1 MSLVLFFISSI
12 IGLVCVEYCIHPAPR
27 RLIIIILWR
36 IKMTASQIIALAIF
50 VAVIAVIVSE
60 KLHRAACALIGAMLL
75 VLIGILEPAEAL
87 GFIDF
92 NTIGVLIGMMMFVAV
107 VKNSGI
113 FEYLAVKAARI
124 AKGNPWRIMVYFMI
138 ITAVLSAFLDNVTT
152 VLLIGPMT
160 FSICKTLE
168 LNPIP
173 FLMTQIISSNVG
185 GTATL
190 IGDPPNIMLGSA
202 ADITFLQFI
211 LYDGPIVA
219 IVMIAT
225 ILGFRLLYH
234 KGLTVTPEKM
244 ELIMKMDEKEEI
256 RDQILFYKSII
267 MICLVALAF
276 ILHDTLGLKTSIIAL
291 SCAALMILIGKQ
303 DVEETVHDVE
313 WPTIVFFAFL
323 FIVVGGLEKVG
334 LIHMMA
340 EGMINATG
348 SHYVILMIVIL
359 WVSAICSAVL
369 DNIPFVAT
377 LIPLIQTMASE
388 GIDVWPLWW
397 AVSIGACFGGNG
409 TIIGASANV
418 VLTGISNRRGY
429 PITFM
434 DFLKIGLP
442 MMLLSIVLA
451 TIYLLIRFGGYWN

>member
-1 MSLVLFFISSI
+1 MRYCCKSAVLHNLQQYNHFLEENI
-12 IGLVCVEYCIHPAPR
+12 
-27 RLIIIILWR
+27 
-36 IKMTASQIIALAIF
+36 MTATQIIALAIF
-50 VAVIAVIVSE
+50 VAVIGVIVSE

-75 VLIGILEPAEAL
+75 VLIGILEPVEAL

-113 FEYLAVKAARI
+113 FEFLAVKAAKV
-124 AKGNPWRIMVYFMI
+124 AKGNPWKIMVYFMI

-173 FLMTQIISSNVG
+173 FLMTQIVSSNVG

-211 LYDGPIVA
+211 IYDGPIVVV
-219 IVMIAT
+219 VMVAT
-225 ILGFRLLYH
+225 IIGFRFIYN
-234 KGLTVTPEKM
+234 KGLSVAPEKM
-244 ELIMKMDEKEEI
+244 ELIMKMDENAEI
-256 RDQILFYKSII
+256 RDKVLFYKSII

-276 ILHDTLGLKTSIIAL
+276 ILHDALGLKTSIIAL

-334 LIHMMA
+334 LIKMLA
-340 EGMINATG
+340 DTMIEATG
-348 SHYVILMIVIL
+348 THYVILMIVIL

-377 LIPLIQTMASE
+377 LIPLIQTMAAE

-429 PITFM
+429 PITFI
-434 DFLKIGLP
+434 DFLKIGGP
-442 MMLLSIVLA
+442 MMIMSIILA
-451 TIYLLIRFGGYWN
+451 TFYLLILFGGYWD

>member
-1 MSLVLFFISSI
+1 
-12 IGLVCVEYCIHPAPR
+12 
-27 RLIIIILWR
+27 
-36 IKMTASQIIALAIF
+36 MTAPQIIALAIF
-50 VAVIAVIVSE
+50 VAVIGVIVSE

-75 VLIGILEPAEAL
+75 VLIGILEPKEAL

-211 LYDGPIVA
+211 LYDGPIVV
-219 IVMIAT
+219 IVMVAT

-244 ELIMKMDEKEEI
+244 ELIMQMDEKEEI
-256 RDQILFYKSII
+256 RDQVLFYKSII

-291 SCAALMILIGKQ
+291 SCAALMILIGRQ

-340 EGMINATG
+340 EAMISATG
-348 SHYVILMIVIL
+348 THYVILMIVIL
-359 WVSAICSAVL
+359 WVSALCSAVL

-377 LIPLIQTMASE
+377 LIPLIQTMSSE

-418 VLTGISNRRGY
+418 VLTGIANRKGY
-429 PITFM
+429 PITFI
-434 DFLKIGLP
+434 DFLKIGGP
-442 MMLLSIVLA
+442 MMIMSIILA
-451 TIYLLIRFGGYWN
+451 TIYLLVRFGGYWS

>member
-1 MSLVLFFISSI
+1 MKSQ
-12 IGLVCVEYCIHPAPR
+12 
-27 RLIIIILWR
+27 WR
-36 IKMTASQIIALAIF
+36 HKKMTASQIIALAIF
-50 VAVIAVIVSE
+50 VAVIGVIVSE

-75 VLIGILEPAEAL
+75 VLIGILEPKEAL

-124 AKGNPWRIMVYFMI
+124 AKGDPWRIMVYFMI

-202 ADITFLQFI
+202 ADITFVQFI

-225 ILGFRLLYH
+225 IIGFRFLYH

-256 RDQILFYKSII
+256 RDQVLFYKSII

-276 ILHDTLGLKTSIIAL
+276 ILHDNLGLKTSIIAL

-334 LIHMMA
+334 IIHMMA
-340 EGMINATG
+340 EAMINATG

-359 WVSAICSAVL
+359 WVSALCSAVL

-377 LIPLIQTMASE
+377 LIPLIQTMATE

-418 VLTGISNRRGY
+418 VLTGIANRKGY
-429 PITFM
+429 PITFI
-434 DFLKIGLP
+434 DFLKVGGP

-451 TIYLLIRFGGYWN
+451 TIYLLVRFGGYWS

>member
-1 MSLVLFFISSI
+1 
-12 IGLVCVEYCIHPAPR
+12 
-27 RLIIIILWR
+27 
-36 IKMTASQIIALAIF
+36 MTVTQIIAMAIF

-60 KLHRAACALIGAMLL
+60 KLHRAACALIGAVLL
-75 VLIGILEPAEAL
+75 ILIGILNPAEAL
-87 GFIDF
+87 GYIDF

-113 FEYLAVKAARI
+113 FEYLAVKAARL
-124 AKGNPWRIMVYFMI
+124 AKGDPWKIMVDFMI

-168 LNPIP
+168 LNPVP
-173 FLMTQIISSNVG
+173 YLLTQIISSNLG
-185 GTATL
+185 GTSTL
-190 IGDPPNIMLGSA
+190 IGDPPNIMIGSA
-202 ADITFLQFI
+202 ADITFLQFCI
-211 LYDGPIVA
+211 YDGPIVV
-219 IVMIAT
+219 IVMIAS
-225 ILGFRLLYH
+225 IIGFRFIYR
-234 KGLTVTPEKM
+234 KGLSVTPEKM
-244 ELIMKMDEKEEI
+244 ELIMQMDEKSEI
-256 RDQILFYKSII
+256 RDHALFIKSIV
-267 MICLVALAF
+267 MICLVAIAF

-313 WPTIVFFAFL
+313 WPTIVFFTFL

-334 LIHMMA
+334 LIHMLAVTM
-340 EGMINATG
+340 MNATG
-348 SHYVILMIVIL
+348 THYVILMLVLL
-359 WVSAICSAVL
+359 WVSALCSAVL

-377 LIPLIQTMASE
+377 LIPLIQQMQDA
-388 GIDVWPLWW
+388 GLDVWPLWW

-418 VLTGISNRRGY
+418 VLTGIANRKGY

-434 DFLKIGLP
+434 DYLKIGLP

-451 TIYLLIRFGGYWN
+451 TIYLLVIFGGYWS

>member
-1 MSLVLFFISSI
+1 MLPQV
-12 IGLVCVEYCIHPAPR
+12 
-27 RLIIIILWR
+27 
-36 IKMTASQIIALAIF
+36 IAVAIF
-50 VAVIAVIVSE
+50 VLVIGVIVSE

-75 VLIGILEPAEAL
+75 ILLGILEPKEAL
-87 GFIDF
+87 DFIDF

-113 FEYLAVKAARI
+113 FEYLAIKSAKI
-124 AKGNPWRIMVYFMI
+124 AKGNPWRIMIAFMI

-160 FSICKTLE
+160 FSICQKLE
-168 LNPIP
+168 LNPVP
-173 FLMTQIISSNVG
+173 YLMTQIMSSNLG

-190 IGDPPNIMLGSA
+190 IGDPPNIMIGSA
-202 ADITFLQFI
+202 ADISFAQFVM
-211 LYDGPIVA
+211 YDGPIVVISMAAA
-219 IVMIAT
+219 ILM
-225 ILGFRLLYH
+225 FRFIYG
-234 KGLTVTPEKM
+234 KGLSVAPEKM
-244 ELIMKMDEKEEI
+244 ELIMQMDEKEQI
-256 RDQILFYKSII
+256 RDQALFVKSVI
-267 MICLVALAF
+267 MIFLVALAF
-276 ILHDTLGLKTSIIAL
+276 ILHDALELKTSIIAL

-334 LIHMMA
+334 IIQNIADLMVST
-340 EGMINATG
+340 TG
-348 SHYVILMIVIL
+348 THYVILMLVIL
-359 WVSAICSAVL
+359 WVSALCSAVL

-377 LIPLIQTMASE
+377 LIPLIMTMEAD

-418 VLTGISNRRGY
+418 VLTGIAGRRGY
-429 PITFM
+429 PITFI
-434 DFLKIGLP
+434 DFLKIGAP
-442 MMLLSIVLA
+442 VMLMSVVLA
-451 TIYLLIRFGGYWN
+451 TGYLLVLFGGYWK

>member
-1 MSLVLFFISSI
+1 
-12 IGLVCVEYCIHPAPR
+12 
-27 RLIIIILWR
+27 
-36 IKMTASQIIALAIF
+36 MTASQIVALAIF

-75 VLIGILEPAEAL
+75 VLIGILKPAEAL

-113 FEYLAVKAARI
+113 FEFLAVKAAKI
-124 AKGNPWRIMVYFMI
+124 AKGNPWKIMVYFMI
-138 ITAVLSAFLDNVTT
+138 ITALLSAFLDNVTT

-168 LNPIP
+168 LNPVP
-173 FLMTQIISSNVG
+173 YLLTQIISSNVG

-202 ADITFLQFI
+202 ADISFLQFCI
-211 LYDGPIVA
+211 YDGPIVV
-219 IVMIAT
+219 IVLAAS
-225 ILGFRLLYH
+225 ILTFRFIYK
-234 KGLTVTPEKM
+234 KGLSVSPEKM
-244 ELIMKMDEKEEI
+244 ELIMKMDEKAEI
-256 RDQILFYKSII
+256 RDQVLFIKSIV

-276 ILHDTLGLKTSIIAL
+276 IMHDTLGLKTSIIAL

-334 LIHMMA
+334 IIHMMA
-340 EGMINATG
+340 EAMINATG
-348 SHYVILMIVIL
+348 THYVVLMIVIL

-377 LIPLIQTMASE
+377 LIPLIQTMSAE

-434 DFLKIGLP
+434 DYLKVGLP
-442 MMLLSIVLA
+442 LMLLSIVLA
-451 TIYLLIRFGGYWN
+451 TIYLLVLFGGYWS

>member
-1 MSLVLFFISSI
+1 
-12 IGLVCVEYCIHPAPR
+12 
-27 RLIIIILWR
+27 
-36 IKMTASQIIALAIF
+36 MTASQIIALAIF
-50 VAVIAVIVSE
+50 VAVIGVIVSE

-75 VLIGILEPAEAL
+75 ILIGILEPKEAL

-113 FEYLAVKAARI
+113 FEYLAVKAARV

-244 ELIMKMDEKEEI
+244 ELIMQMDEKKEI
-256 RDQILFYKSII
+256 RDQVLFYKSIV

-276 ILHDTLGLKTSIIAL
+276 ILHDNLGLKTSVIAL
-291 SCAALMILIGKQ
+291 SCAALMIMIGGQ

-334 LIHMMA
+334 IIHMMA

-359 WVSAICSAVL
+359 WVSAICSAIL

-418 VLTGISNRRGY
+418 VLTGIAGRRGY
-429 PITFM
+429 PITFI
-434 DFLKIGLP
+434 DFLKIGGP
-442 MMLLSIVLA
+442 MMIMSIVLA
-451 TIYLLIRFGGYWN
+451 TIYLLIRFGGYWG

>member
-1 MSLVLFFISSI
+1 MLYANCPVIMTLF
-12 IGLVCVEYCIHPAPR
+12 R
-27 RLIIIILWR
+27 RHK
-36 IKMTASQIIALAIF
+36 KMDPQQIIALAIF
-50 VAVIAVIVSE
+50 VAVIGVIVSE

-75 VLIGILEPAEAL
+75 ILIGILEPKEAL

-124 AKGNPWRIMVYFMI
+124 AKGDPWKIMVYFMI

-168 LNPIP
+168 LNPVP

-202 ADITFLQFI
+202 ADITFVQFI

-219 IVMIAT
+219 IVMVAT
-225 ILGFRLLYH
+225 ILAFRFLYH

-244 ELIMKMDEKEEI
+244 ALIMKMDEKEEI
-256 RDQILFYKSII
+256 RDQVLFYKSIV
-267 MICLVALAF
+267 MIFLVALAF
-276 ILHDTLGLKTSIIAL
+276 ILHDNLGLRTSVIAL

-334 LIHMMA
+334 IIHMMA
-340 EGMINATG
+340 EAMISATG
-348 SHYVILMIVIL
+348 THYVILMIVIL
-359 WVSAICSAVL
+359 WVSALCSAVL

-377 LIPLIQTMASE
+377 LIPLIQTMSQE

-418 VLTGISNRRGY
+418 VLTGIAGRRGY
-429 PITFM
+429 PITFI
-434 DFLKIGLP
+434 DFLKIGGP
-442 MMLLSIVLA
+442 MMILSIVLA
-451 TIYLLIRFGGYWN
+451 TIYLLVRFGGYWS

>member
-1 MSLVLFFISSI
+1 
-12 IGLVCVEYCIHPAPR
+12 
-27 RLIIIILWR
+27 
-36 IKMTASQIIALAIF
+36 MTAIQIVALAIF
-50 VAVIAVIVSE
+50 VAVIGVIVSE

-75 VLIGILEPAEAL
+75 VLIGILEPKEAL

-107 VKNSGI
+107 VKNSGL
-113 FEYLAVKAARI
+113 FEYLAVKSAKISKGDPWKIMI
-124 AKGNPWRIMVYFMI
+124 AFMI

-160 FSICKTLE
+160 FSICQKLD

-202 ADITFLQFI
+202 ANISFLQFVI
-211 LYDGPIVA
+211 YDGPIVIITM
-219 IVMIAT
+219 IVT
-225 ILGFRLLYH
+225 ILGFKLLYK

-244 ELIMKMDEKEEI
+244 DLIMQMDEGEMIKD
-256 RDQILFYKSII
+256 RILFIKSVI
-267 MICLVALAF
+267 MIFLVAAAF
-276 ILHDTLGLKTSIIAL
+276 LLHDTLELKTSIIAL
-291 SCAALMILIGKQ
+291 SCAALMIMIGRQ

-334 LIHMMA
+334 LIHMLA
-340 EGMINATG
+340 ETLIEATG
-348 SHYVILMIVIL
+348 THYVILMIVIL
-359 WVSAICSAVL
+359 WVSAICSAIL

-377 LIPLIQTMASE
+377 LIPLILTMEAE

-418 VLTGISNRRGY
+418 VLTGIAGRRGY
-429 PITFM
+429 PITFI
-434 DFLKIGLP
+434 DFLKVGAPFMI
-442 MMLLSIVLA
+442 MSIILA
-451 TIYLLIRFGGYWN
+451 TGYLLIIFGRYWG

>member
-1 MSLVLFFISSI
+1 MKSQ
-12 IGLVCVEYCIHPAPR
+12 
-27 RLIIIILWR
+27 WR
-36 IKMTASQIIALAIF
+36 HKKMTASQIIALAIF
-50 VAVIAVIVSE
+50 VAVIGVIVSE

-75 VLIGILEPAEAL
+75 VLIGILEPKEAL

-124 AKGNPWRIMVYFMI
+124 AKGDPWRIMVYFMI

-202 ADITFLQFI
+202 ADITFVQFI

-225 ILGFRLLYH
+225 IIGFRFLYH

-256 RDQILFYKSII
+256 RDQVLFYKSII

-276 ILHDTLGLKTSIIAL
+276 ILHDNLGLKTSIIAL

-334 LIHMMA
+334 IIHMMA
-340 EGMINATG
+340 EAMINATG

-359 WVSAICSAVL
+359 WVSALCSAVL

-377 LIPLIQTMASE
+377 LIPLIQTMAAE

-418 VLTGISNRRGY
+418 VLTGIANRKGY
-429 PITFM
+429 PITFI
-434 DFLKIGLP
+434 DFLKVGGP

-451 TIYLLIRFGGYWN
+451 TIYLLVRFGGYWS

>member
-1 MSLVLFFISSI
+1 
-12 IGLVCVEYCIHPAPR
+12 
-27 RLIIIILWR
+27 
-36 IKMTASQIIALAIF
+36 MTASQIVALAIF

-75 VLIGILEPAEAL
+75 ILIGILEPAEAL

-113 FEYLAVKAARI
+113 FEFLAVKAAKI
-124 AKGNPWRIMVYFMI
+124 AKGNPWKIMVYFMI
-138 ITAVLSAFLDNVTT
+138 ITALLSAFLDNVTT

-168 LNPIP
+168 LNPVP
-173 FLMTQIISSNVG
+173 FLLTQIISSNVG

-202 ADITFLQFI
+202 ADISFLQFCI
-211 LYDGPIVA
+211 YDGPIVV
-219 IVMIAT
+219 IVMAASIIT
-225 ILGFRLLYH
+225 FRFIYK
-234 KGLTVTPEKM
+234 KGLSVAPEKM
-244 ELIMKMDEKEEI
+244 ELSMRMNKKEEI
-256 RDQILFYKSII
+256 RDRVLFIKSIV

-276 ILHDTLGLKTSIIAL
+276 MMHDTLGLKTSIIAL
-291 SCAALMILIGKQ
+291 SCAALMIMIGGQ

-334 LIHMMA
+334 IIHMMA

-348 SHYVILMIVIL
+348 SHYVVLMIVIL

-377 LIPLIQTMASE
+377 LIPLIQTMSAE

-418 VLTGISNRRGY
+418 VLTGISNRRGH

-434 DFLKIGLP
+434 DYLKIGLP
-442 MMLLSIVLA
+442 LMLLSIILA
-451 TIYLLIRFGGYWN
+451 TAYLLVLFGGYWS

>member
-1 MSLVLFFISSI
+1 
-12 IGLVCVEYCIHPAPR
+12 
-27 RLIIIILWR
+27 
-36 IKMTASQIIALAIF
+36 MTTTQIIALAIF
-50 VAVIAVIVSE
+50 VAVIGVIVSE

-75 VLIGILEPAEAL
+75 VLIGILEPVEAL

-113 FEYLAVKAARI
+113 FEYLAVKAAKI
-124 AKGNPWRIMVYFMI
+124 AKGNPWKIMVYFMI

-173 FLMTQIISSNVG
+173 FLMTQIVSSNVG

-202 ADITFLQFI
+202 ADIPFIQFI
-211 LYDGPIVA
+211 IYDGPIVV
-219 IVMIAT
+219 IVMVAT
-225 ILGFRLLYH
+225 ILGFKLLYN
-234 KGLTVTPEKM
+234 KGLSVAPEKM
-244 ELIMKMDEKEEI
+244 ELIMKMDENAEI
-256 RDQILFYKSII
+256 RDKVLFYKSII

-340 EGMINATG
+340 EAMIEATG
-348 SHYVILMIVIL
+348 THYVVLMIVIL

-377 LIPLIQTMASE
+377 LIPLIQTMAAE

-418 VLTGISNRRGY
+418 VLTGIANRRGY
-429 PITFM
+429 PITFI
-434 DFLKIGLP
+434 DFLKIGGP
-442 MMLLSIVLA
+442 MMIMSIILSTV
-451 TIYLLIRFGGYWN
+451 YLLILFGGYWN

>member
-1 MSLVLFFISSI
+1 MV
-12 IGLVCVEYCIHPAPR
+12 
-27 RLIIIILWR
+27 
-36 IKMTASQIIALAIF
+36 SQVIAVAIF
-50 VAVIAVIVSE
+50 VAVIGVIVSE

-75 VLIGILEPAEAL
+75 ILIGILEPKEAL

-113 FEYLAVKAARI
+113 FEFLAIKSAKI
-124 AKGNPWRIMVYFMI
+124 AKGNPWRIMIAFMI

-160 FSICKTLE
+160 FSICQKLE
-168 LNPIP
+168 LNPVP
-173 FLMTQIISSNVG
+173 YLMTQIMSSNLG

-190 IGDPPNIMLGSA
+190 IGDPPNIMIGSA
-202 ADITFLQFI
+202 ADISFAQFAI
-211 LYDGPIVA
+211 YDGPIVVISMVA
-219 IVMIAT
+219 AVFM
-225 ILGFRLLYH
+225 FRFIYGR
-234 KGLTVTPEKM
+234 GLSVSPEKM
-244 ELIMKMDEKEEI
+244 ELIMQMDESEQI
-256 RDQILFYKSII
+256 RDKALFIKSVI
-267 MICLVALAF
+267 MIFLVALAF
-276 ILHDTLGLKTSIIAL
+276 ILHDALGLKTSIIAL
-291 SCAALMILIGKQ
+291 SCAALMIMIGRQ

-334 LIHMMA
+334 IIQAIADLMV
-340 EGMINATG
+340 ETTG
-348 SHYVILMIVIL
+348 THYVILMLVIL

-377 LIPLIQTMASE
+377 LIPLIMTMEAE

-418 VLTGISNRRGY
+418 VLTGIAGRRGY
-429 PITFM
+429 PITFI
-434 DFLKIGLP
+434 DFLKIGAP
-442 MMLLSIVLA
+442 VMLMSIVLA
-451 TIYLLIRFGGYWN
+451 TIYLLVLFGGYWK

>member
-1 MSLVLFFISSI
+1 
-12 IGLVCVEYCIHPAPR
+12 
-27 RLIIIILWR
+27 
-36 IKMTASQIIALAIF
+36 MTVTQIIAMAIF

-60 KLHRAACALIGAMLL
+60 KLHRAACALIGAVLL
-75 VLIGILEPAEAL
+75 ILIGILEPAEAL

-92 NTIGVLIGMMMFVAV
+92 NTIGVLVGMMMFVAV

-113 FEYLAVKAARI
+113 FEYLAVKAARL
-124 AKGNPWRIMVYFMI
+124 AKGDPWKIMVYFMI

-168 LNPIP
+168 LNPVP
-173 FLMTQIISSNVG
+173 YLMTKVIASNVG

-190 IGDPPNIMLGSA
+190 IGDPPNIMIGSA
-202 ADITFLQFI
+202 ADISFAQFCI
-211 LYDGPIVA
+211 YDGPIVV
-219 IVMIAT
+219 IVMAAT
-225 ILGFRLLYH
+225 ILAFKLVYK
-234 KGLTVTPEKM
+234 KGLSVTPEKM
-244 ELIMKMDEKEEI
+244 ELIMQMDEKREI
-256 RDQILFYKSII
+256 RDHTLFIKSIV
-267 MICLVALAF
+267 MICLVAAAF

-334 LIHMMA
+334 LIHMLAVTM
-340 EGMINATG
+340 MNATG
-348 SHYVILMIVIL
+348 THYVILMLVLL
-359 WVSAICSAVL
+359 WVSALCSAVL

-377 LIPLIQTMASE
+377 LIPLIQQMQDA
-388 GIDVWPLWW
+388 GLDVWPLWW

-418 VLTGISNRRGY
+418 VLTGIANRKGY
-429 PITFM
+429 PITFI

-451 TIYLLIRFGGYWN
+451 TIYMLVLFGNYWG

>member
-1 MSLVLFFISSI
+1 
-12 IGLVCVEYCIHPAPR
+12 
-27 RLIIIILWR
+27 
-36 IKMTASQIIALAIF
+36 MTAIQIIALAIF
-50 VAVIAVIVSE
+50 VAVIGVIVSE

-75 VLIGILEPAEAL
+75 VLIGILEPKEAL

-107 VKNSGI
+107 VKNSGL
-113 FEYLAVKAARI
+113 FEFLAVKSAKI
-124 AKGNPWRIMVYFMI
+124 AKGNPWRIMVAFMI

-160 FSICKTLE
+160 FSICQRLE
-168 LNPIP
+168 LNPVP
-173 FLMTQIISSNVG
+173 FLMTQIIASNVG

-202 ADITFLQFI
+202 ANISFLQFVI
-211 LYDGPIVA
+211 YDGPIVVITMVA
-219 IVMIAT
+219 TVIAFKFMY
-225 ILGFRLLYH
+225 G
-234 KGLTVTPEKM
+234 KGLSVAPEKM
-244 ELIMKMDEKEEI
+244 ELIMQMDENEMIKD
-256 RDQILFYKSII
+256 RVLFIKSVI
-267 MICLVALAF
+267 MIFLVAVAF
-276 ILHDTLGLKTSIIAL
+276 LLHDTLELKTSVIAL
-291 SCAALMILIGKQ
+291 SCAALMIMIGGQ

-334 LIHMMA
+334 LIHMLA
-340 EGMINATG
+340 ETLINATG
-348 SHYVILMIVIL
+348 THYVVLMIVIL

-377 LIPLIQTMASE
+377 LIPLILTMETE

-418 VLTGISNRRGY
+418 VLTGIAGRRGY
-429 PITFM
+429 PITFIQ
-434 DFLKIGLP
+434 FLKVGAP
-442 MMLLSIVLA
+442 MMIMSIILA
-451 TIYLLIRFGGYWN
+451 TGYLLVLFGKYWG

>member
-1 MSLVLFFISSI
+1 
-12 IGLVCVEYCIHPAPR
+12 
-27 RLIIIILWR
+27 
-36 IKMTASQIIALAIF
+36 MTVTQIIALAIF

-75 VLIGILEPAEAL
+75 VLIGILEPTEAL
-87 GFIDF
+87 DFIDF
-92 NTIGVLIGMMMFVAV
+92 NTIGVLVGMMMFVAV

-113 FEYLAVKAARI
+113 FEFLAVKAAKI
-124 AKGNPWRIMVYFMI
+124 AKGDPWKIMVYFMI

-160 FSICKTLE
+160 FSICKSLE
-168 LNPIP
+168 LNPVP

-202 ADITFLQFI
+202 ADISFLQFCI
-211 LYDGPIVA
+211 YDGPIVI
-219 IVMIAT
+219 IVMAAT
-225 ILGFRLLYH
+225 ILAFKFIYK
-234 KGLTVTPEKM
+234 KGLQVTPEKM
-244 ELIMKMDEKEEI
+244 ALIMQMDENEQI
-256 RDQILFYKSII
+256 RDKVLFIKSIV
-267 MICLVALAF
+267 MICLVATAF
-276 ILHDTLGLKTSIIAL
+276 ILHDALGLKTSIIAL
-291 SCAALMILIGKQ
+291 SCASLMILIGRQ

-334 LIHMMA
+334 IIKMLA
-340 EGMINATG
+340 EGMMSATG
-348 SHYVILMIVIL
+348 THYVILMLVIL
-359 WVSAICSAVL
+359 WVSALCSAVL

-377 LIPLIQTMASE
+377 LIPLIMTMQAE

-409 TIIGASANV
+409 TIIGASATV
-418 VLTGISNRRGY
+418 VLTGIAGRRGY
-429 PITFM
+429 PITFI

-451 TIYLLIRFGGYWN
+451 TGYLLVLFGGYWN

>member
-1 MSLVLFFISSI
+1 
-12 IGLVCVEYCIHPAPR
+12 
-27 RLIIIILWR
+27 
-36 IKMTASQIIALAIF
+36 MTATQIIALAIF
-50 VAVIAVIVSE
+50 VAVIGVIVSE

-75 VLIGILEPAEAL
+75 VVIGILEPKEAL

-107 VKNSGI
+107 VKNSGL
-113 FEYLAVKAARI
+113 FEYLAVKS
-124 AKGNPWRIMVYFMI
+124 AKISKGDPWRIMIAFMI

-160 FSICKTLE
+160 FSICQKLD
-168 LNPIP
+168 LNPVP

-202 ADITFLQFI
+202 ADISFLQFVI
-211 LYDGPIVA
+211 YDGPIVV
-219 IVMIAT
+219 ITMIAT
-225 ILGFRLLYH
+225 ILGFKILYK

-244 ELIMKMDEKEEI
+244 DLIMQMNEGEMIKD
-256 RDQILFYKSII
+256 RILFIKSVV
-267 MICLVALAF
+267 MIVVVAAAF
-276 ILHDTLGLKTSIIAL
+276 LLHDALELKTSIIAL
-291 SCAALMILIGKQ
+291 SCAAIMIMIGKQ

-334 LIHMMA
+334 LIHMLA
-340 EGMINATG
+340 ETLIEATG
-348 SHYVILMIVIL
+348 THYVILMIVIL
-359 WVSAICSAVL
+359 WVSAICSAIL

-377 LIPLIQTMASE
+377 LIPLILTMEAE

-418 VLTGISNRRGY
+418 VLTGIAGRRGY
-429 PITFM
+429 PITFIQ
-434 DFLKIGLP
+434 FLKIGAP
-442 MMLLSIVLA
+442 MMIMSIILA
-451 TIYLLIRFGGYWN
+451 TGYLLVIFGRYWG

>member
-1 MSLVLFFISSI
+1 
-12 IGLVCVEYCIHPAPR
+12 
-27 RLIIIILWR
+27 
-36 IKMTASQIIALAIF
+36 MTVTQIIALAIF

-60 KLHRAACALIGAMLL
+60 KLHRAACALIGAVLL

-92 NTIGVLIGMMMFVAV
+92 NTIGVLVGMMMFVAV

-124 AKGNPWRIMVYFMI
+124 AKGDPWKIMVYFMI

-173 FLMTQIISSNVG
+173 YLLTQIISSNVG

-190 IGDPPNIMLGSA
+190 IGDPPNIMIGSA
-202 ADITFLQFI
+202 ADISFAQFCI
-211 LYDGPIVA
+211 YDGPIVI

-225 ILGFRLLYH
+225 ILGFKLLYK
-234 KGLTVTPEKM
+234 KGLSVTPERM
-244 ELIMKMDEKEEI
+244 ELIMQMDEKKEI
-256 RDQILFYKSII
+256 RDHALFIKSVV

-303 DVEETVHDVE
+303 DVEETIHDVE

-334 LIHMMA
+334 LIHMLAVTLMD
-340 EGMINATG
+340 ATG
-348 SHYVILMIVIL
+348 THYVVLMLVLL

-377 LIPLIQTMASE
+377 LIPLIQQMGDA
-388 GIDVWPLWW
+388 GLDVWPLWW

-418 VLTGISNRRGY
+418 VLTGIANRRGY
-429 PITFM
+429 PITFI
-434 DFLKIGLP
+434 DFLKVGGP
-442 MMLLSIVLA
+442 MMLMSIVLA
-451 TIYLLIRFGGYWN
+451 TIYLLVLFGGYWS

>member
-1 MSLVLFFISSI
+1 
-12 IGLVCVEYCIHPAPR
+12 
-27 RLIIIILWR
+27 
-36 IKMTASQIIALAIF
+36 MTASQIIALAIF

>member
-1 MSLVLFFISSI
+1 
-12 IGLVCVEYCIHPAPR
+12 
-27 RLIIIILWR
+27 
-36 IKMTASQIIALAIF
+36 MTATQIIALAIF
-50 VAVIAVIVSE
+50 VAVIGVIVSE

-75 VLIGILEPAEAL
+75 VLIGILEPKEAL

-107 VKNSGI
+107 VKNSGL
-113 FEYLAVKAARI
+113 FEYLAVKS
-124 AKGNPWRIMVYFMI
+124 AKISKGDPWRIMVAFMI

-160 FSICKTLE
+160 FSICQKLD

-173 FLMTQIISSNVG
+173 FLMTQIIASNVG

-202 ADITFLQFI
+202 ADISFLQFVI
-211 LYDGPIVA
+211 YDGPIVV
-219 IVMIAT
+219 ITMVVT
-225 ILGFRLLYH
+225 ILAFKFMYK

-244 ELIMKMDEKEEI
+244 DLIMQMNEGEMIKD
-256 RDQILFYKSII
+256 RILFIKSVV
-267 MICLVALAF
+267 MIFMVAVAF
-276 ILHDTLGLKTSIIAL
+276 LLHDALELKTSVIAL
-291 SCAALMILIGKQ
+291 SCAALMIMIGGQ

-334 LIHMMA
+334 IIQAIADLMV
-340 EGMINATG
+340 ETTRT
-348 SHYVILMIVIL
+348 HYVILMLVIL
-359 WVSAICSAVL
+359 WVSAICSAIL

-377 LIPLIQTMASE
+377 LIPLITTMSAE

-418 VLTGISNRRGY
+418 VLTGIAGRRGY
-429 PITFM
+429 PITFI
-434 DFLKIGLP
+434 DFLKVGAP
-442 MMLLSIVLA
+442 MMLMSIVLA
-451 TIYLLIRFGGYWN
+451 TGYLLVLFGRYWG

>member
-1 MSLVLFFISSI
+1 
-12 IGLVCVEYCIHPAPR
+12 
-27 RLIIIILWR
+27 
-36 IKMTASQIIALAIF
+36 MTVTQIIAMAIF

-60 KLHRAACALIGAMLL
+60 KLHRAACALIGAVLL
-75 VLIGILEPAEAL
+75 ILIGILEPAEAL

-92 NTIGVLIGMMMFVAV
+92 NTIGVLVGMMMFVAV

-113 FEYLAVKAARI
+113 FEYLAVKAARL
-124 AKGNPWRIMVYFMI
+124 AKGDPWKIMVYFMI

-168 LNPIP
+168 LNPVP
-173 FLMTQIISSNVG
+173 YLMTQIIASNVG

-190 IGDPPNIMLGSA
+190 IGDPPNIMIGSA
-202 ADITFLQFI
+202 ADISFAQFCI
-211 LYDGPIVA
+211 YDGPIVV
-219 IVMIAT
+219 IVMAAT
-225 ILGFRLLYH
+225 ILAFKLVYK
-234 KGLTVTPEKM
+234 KGLSVTPEKM
-244 ELIMKMDEKEEI
+244 ELIMQMDEKREI
-256 RDQILFYKSII
+256 RDHTLFIKSIV
-267 MICLVALAF
+267 MICLVAAAF

-334 LIHMMA
+334 LIHMLAVTM
-340 EGMINATG
+340 MNATG
-348 SHYVILMIVIL
+348 THYVILMLVLL
-359 WVSAICSAVL
+359 WVSALCSAVL

-377 LIPLIQTMASE
+377 LIPLIQQMQDA
-388 GIDVWPLWW
+388 GLDVWPLWW

-418 VLTGISNRRGY
+418 VLTGIANRKGY

-434 DFLKIGLP
+434 DYLKIGLP

-451 TIYLLIRFGGYWN
+451 TIYLLVIFGGYWS

>member
-1 MSLVLFFISSI
+1 MV
-12 IGLVCVEYCIHPAPR
+12 
-27 RLIIIILWR
+27 
-36 IKMTASQIIALAIF
+36 SQVIAVAIF
-50 VAVIAVIVSE
+50 VAVIGVIVSE

-75 VLIGILEPAEAL
+75 ILIGILEPKEAL

-113 FEYLAVKAARI
+113 FEFLAIKSAKI
-124 AKGNPWRIMVYFMI
+124 AKGNPWRIMIAFMI

-160 FSICKTLE
+160 FSICQKLE
-168 LNPIP
+168 LNPVP
-173 FLMTQIISSNVG
+173 YLMTQIMSSNLG

-190 IGDPPNIMLGSA
+190 IGDPPNIMIGSA
-202 ADITFLQFI
+202 ADISFAQFVV
-211 LYDGPIVA
+211 YDGPIVVISMVA
-219 IVMIAT
+219 AVFM
-225 ILGFRLLYH
+225 FRFIYGR
-234 KGLTVTPEKM
+234 GLSVSPEKM
-244 ELIMKMDEKEEI
+244 ELIMQMDENEQI
-256 RDQILFYKSII
+256 RDKALFIKSVI
-267 MICLVALAF
+267 MIFLVALAF
-276 ILHDTLGLKTSIIAL
+276 ILHDALGLKTSIIAL
-291 SCAALMILIGKQ
+291 SCAALMIMIGRQ

-334 LIHMMA
+334 IIQAIADLMV
-340 EGMINATG
+340 ETTG
-348 SHYVILMIVIL
+348 THYVILMLVIL

-377 LIPLIQTMASE
+377 LIPLIMTMEAE

-418 VLTGISNRRGY
+418 VLTGIAGRRGY
-429 PITFM
+429 PITFI
-434 DFLKIGLP
+434 DFLKIGAP
-442 MMLLSIVLA
+442 VMLMSIVLA
-451 TIYLLIRFGGYWN
+451 TIYLLVLFGGYWK

>member
-1 MSLVLFFISSI
+1 MV
-12 IGLVCVEYCIHPAPR
+12 
-27 RLIIIILWR
+27 
-36 IKMTASQIIALAIF
+36 SQVIAVAIF
-50 VAVIAVIVSE
+50 VAVIGVIVSE

-75 VLIGILEPAEAL
+75 VLLGILTPSEAL
-87 GFIDF
+87 EFIDF
-92 NTIGVLIGMMMFVAV
+92 NTIGVLVGMMMFVAV

-113 FEYLAVKAARI
+113 FEYLAIKSAKI
-124 AKGNPWRIMVYFMI
+124 AKGDPWRIMIAFMI

-160 FSICKTLE
+160 FSICQKLE
-168 LNPIP
+168 LNPVP
-173 FLMTQIISSNVG
+173 YLMTQIMSSNLG

-190 IGDPPNIMLGSA
+190 IGDPPNIMIGSA
-202 ADITFLQFI
+202 ADISFAQFVM
-211 LYDGPIVA
+211 YDAPIVVISMVA
-219 IVMIAT
+219 AVFM
-225 ILGFRLLYH
+225 FKFLYK

-244 ELIMKMDEKEEI
+244 ELIMNMDEREQI
-256 RDQILFYKSII
+256 RDHALFVKSVI
-267 MICLVALAF
+267 MIFLVALAF
-276 ILHDTLGLKTSIIAL
+276 ILHDVLELKTSIIAL

-334 LIHMMA
+334 IIRSIADL
-340 EGMINATG
+340 MIEATG
-348 SHYVILMIVIL
+348 THYVVLMLVIL

-377 LIPLIQTMASE
+377 LIPLIMTMQAE

-418 VLTGISNRRGY
+418 VLTGIAGRRGY
-429 PITFM
+429 PITFVQ
-434 DFLKIGLP
+434 FLKIGAP
-442 MMLLSIVLA
+442 VMIMSVILA
-451 TIYLLIRFGGYWN
+451 TIYLLVLFGGYWS

>member
-1 MSLVLFFISSI
+1 
-12 IGLVCVEYCIHPAPR
+12 
-27 RLIIIILWR
+27 
-36 IKMTASQIIALAIF
+36 MTTTQIIALAIF

-75 VLIGILEPAEAL
+75 VLLGILEPGEAL
-87 GFIDF
+87 DFIDF
-92 NTIGVLIGMMMFVAV
+92 NTIGVLLGMMMFVAV

-113 FEYLAVKAARI
+113 FEFLAVKAAKL

-168 LNPIP
+168 LNPVP
-173 FLMTQIISSNVG
+173 YLMTQIISSNVG

-202 ADITFLQFI
+202 ADISFLQFVI
-211 LYDGPIVA
+211 YDGPIVV

-225 ILGFRLLYH
+225 VLGFRILYG
-234 KGLTVTPEKM
+234 KRLSVSPEKM
-244 ELIMKMDEKEEI
+244 ELVCQMDEKAEI
-256 RDQILFYKSII
+256 KDHALFIKSIV
-267 MICLVALAF
+267 MILVVATAF
-276 ILHDTLGLKTSIIAL
+276 ILHDTLELKTSIIAL
-291 SCAALMILIGKQ
+291 SCAAIMIMIGRQ

-323 FIVVGGLEKVG
+323 FVVVGGLEKVG
-334 LIHMMA
+334 LIRMLA
-340 EGMINATG
+340 DAMISATG
-348 SHYVILMIVIL
+348 THYVILMIVIL
-359 WVSAICSAVL
+359 WVSALCSAVL

-377 LIPLIQTMASE
+377 LIPLIMTMQSE

-418 VLTGISNRRGY
+418 VLTGISNRKGY

-434 DFLKIGLP
+434 DFLKVGAP
-442 MMLLSIVLA
+442 MMIMSIVLA
-451 TIYLLIRFGGYWN
+451 TIYLLILFGGYWG

>member
-1 MSLVLFFISSI
+1 
-12 IGLVCVEYCIHPAPR
+12 
-27 RLIIIILWR
+27 
-36 IKMTASQIIALAIF
+36 MTASQIVALAIF

-75 VLIGILEPAEAL
+75 VLIGILSPSEAL

-113 FEYLAVKAARI
+113 FEFLAVKAAKI
-124 AKGNPWRIMVYFMI
+124 AKGNPWKIMIYFMI
-138 ITAVLSAFLDNVTT
+138 ITALLSAFLDNVTT

-168 LNPIP
+168 LNPVP
-173 FLMTQIISSNVG
+173 YLLTQIISSNVG
-185 GTATL
+185 GTSTL

-202 ADITFLQFI
+202 ADISFLQFCI
-211 LYDGPIVA
+211 YDGPIVI
-219 IVMIAT
+219 IVMIASIIT
-225 ILGFRLLYH
+225 FRFIYK
-234 KGLTVTPEKM
+234 KGLSVAPEKM
-244 ELIMKMDEKEEI
+244 ELIMQMDEKSEI
-256 RDQILFYKSII
+256 RDQVLFIKSVV
-267 MICLVALAF
+267 MICLVAFAF
-276 ILHDTLGLKTSIIAL
+276 IMHDTLGLKTSIIAL

-334 LIHMMA
+334 IIHMMA
-340 EGMINATG
+340 EAMMGATG
-348 SHYVILMIVIL
+348 SHYVVLMIVIL
-359 WVSAICSAVL
+359 WVSALCSAVL

-377 LIPLIQTMASE
+377 LIPLIQTMSAE

-418 VLTGISNRRGY
+418 VLTGIANRRGY
-429 PITFM
+429 PITFI
-434 DFLKIGLP
+434 DYLKIGLP
-442 MMLLSIVLA
+442 LMLLSIVLA
-451 TIYLLIRFGGYWN
+451 TIYLLVLFGGYWS

>member
-1 MSLVLFFISSI
+1 
-12 IGLVCVEYCIHPAPR
+12 
-27 RLIIIILWR
+27 
-36 IKMTASQIIALAIF
+36 MTATQIIALAIF
-50 VAVIAVIVSE
+50 VAVIGVIVSE

-75 VLIGILEPAEAL
+75 VLIGILEPKEAL

-107 VKNSGI
+107 VKNSGL
-113 FEYLAVKAARI
+113 FEYLAVKSAKI
-124 AKGNPWRIMVYFMI
+124 AKGNPWRIMVAFMI

-160 FSICKTLE
+160 FSICQKLE
-168 LNPIP
+168 LNPVP

-202 ADITFLQFI
+202 ADISFLQFVI
-211 LYDGPIVA
+211 YDGPIVVITMVA
-219 IVMIAT
+219 TVIAFKFMY
-225 ILGFRLLYH
+225 G
-234 KGLTVTPEKM
+234 KGLSVAPEKM
-244 ELIMKMDEKEEI
+244 ELIMQMNEGEMIKD
-256 RDQILFYKSII
+256 RILFIKSVI
-267 MICLVALAF
+267 MIFLVAVAF
-276 ILHDTLGLKTSIIAL
+276 LLHDTLELKTSVIAL
-291 SCAALMILIGKQ
+291 SCAALMIMIGGQ

-334 LIHMMA
+334 LIHMLA
-340 EGMINATG
+340 ETLINATG

-377 LIPLIQTMASE
+377 LIPLILTMEAE

-418 VLTGISNRRGY
+418 VLTGIAGRRGY
-429 PITFM
+429 PITFIQ
-434 DFLKIGLP
+434 FLKVGAP
-442 MMLLSIVLA
+442 MMLMSIVLA
-451 TIYLLIRFGGYWN
+451 TGYLLILFGKYWG

>member
-1 MSLVLFFISSI
+1 
-12 IGLVCVEYCIHPAPR
+12 
-27 RLIIIILWR
+27 
-36 IKMTASQIIALAIF
+36 MTATQIIALAIF

-75 VLIGILEPAEAL
+75 VLIGILEPKEAL
-87 GFIDF
+87 DFIDF

-107 VKNSGI
+107 VKNSGL
-113 FEYLAVKAARI
+113 FEFLAVKSAKI
-124 AKGNPWRIMVYFMI
+124 AKGNPWRIMIAFMI

-160 FSICKTLE
+160 FSICQKLE
-168 LNPIP
+168 LNPVP
-173 FLMTQIISSNVG
+173 YLMTQIISSNVG
-185 GTATL
+185 GTGTL

-202 ADITFLQFI
+202 ANISFLQFVM
-211 LYDGPIVA
+211 YDGPIVV
-219 IVMIAT
+219 ITMVAT
-225 ILGFRLLYH
+225 VFAFKFIYK
-234 KGLTVTPEKM
+234 KGLSVSPEKM
-244 ELIMKMDEKEEI
+244 ELIMQMNEGEMIKD
-256 RDQILFYKSII
+256 RVLFIKSVI
-267 MICLVALAF
+267 MIFLVAVAF
-276 ILHDTLGLKTSIIAL
+276 LLHDTLELKTSIIAL
-291 SCAALMILIGKQ
+291 SCAALMIMIGKQ

-334 LIHMMA
+334 LIHMLA
-340 EGMINATG
+340 ETLINATG

-377 LIPLIQTMASE
+377 LIPLILTMEAE

-418 VLTGISNRRGY
+418 VLTGIAGRRGY
-429 PITFM
+429 PITFV
-434 DFLKIGLP
+434 DFLKIGAP

-451 TIYLLIRFGGYWN
+451 TGYLLVIFGRYWG

>member
-1 MSLVLFFISSI
+1 
-12 IGLVCVEYCIHPAPR
+12 
-27 RLIIIILWR
+27 
-36 IKMTASQIIALAIF
+36 MTATQIVALAIF
-50 VAVIAVIVSE
+50 ADVIAVIVSE

-75 VLIGILEPAEAL
+75 ILIGILEPAEAL

-92 NTIGVLIGMMMFVAV
+92 NTLGVLIGMMMFVAV

-113 FEYLAVKAARI
+113 FEFLAVKAAKI
-124 AKGNPWRIMVYFMI
+124 AKGNPWKIMIYFMI
-138 ITAVLSAFLDNVTT
+138 ITALLSAFLDNVTT

-168 LNPIP
+168 LNPVP
-173 FLMTQIISSNVG
+173 YLLTQIISSNVG

-202 ADITFLQFI
+202 ADISFLQFCI
-211 LYDGPIVA
+211 YDGPIVL
-219 IVMIAT
+219 IVMAASIIT
-225 ILGFRLLYH
+225 FRFIYK
-234 KGLTVTPEKM
+234 KGLTVSPEKM
-244 ELIMKMDEKEEI
+244 ELIMRMDENEEI
-256 RDQILFYKSII
+256 RDHTLFIKSIV
-267 MICLVALAF
+267 MIILVALAF

-291 SCAALMILIGKQ
+291 SCAALMIMIGRQ

-323 FIVVGGLEKVG
+323 FIVVGGLQKVG
-334 LIHMMA
+334 IIHMMA
-340 EGMINATG
+340 ETMINATG
-348 SHYVILMIVIL
+348 SHYVILMLVIL
-359 WVSAICSAVL
+359 WVSALCSAVL

-377 LIPLIQTMASE
+377 LIPLIQTMSAE

-434 DFLKIGLP
+434 DYLKIGLP
-442 MMLLSIVLA
+442 LMLLSIVLA
-451 TIYLLIRFGGYWN
+451 TVYLLVLFGGYWS

>member
-1 MSLVLFFISSI
+1 MLPQV
-12 IGLVCVEYCIHPAPR
+12 
-27 RLIIIILWR
+27 
-36 IKMTASQIIALAIF
+36 IAVAIF
-50 VAVIAVIVSE
+50 ALVIGVIVSE

-75 VLIGILEPAEAL
+75 ILLGILEPKEAL
-87 GFIDF
+87 DFIDF

-113 FEYLAVKAARI
+113 FEYLAIKSAKIAR
-124 AKGNPWRIMVYFMI
+124 GNPWRIMIAFMI

-160 FSICKTLE
+160 FSICQKLE
-168 LNPIP
+168 LNPVP
-173 FLMTQIISSNVG
+173 YLMTQIMSSNLG

-190 IGDPPNIMLGSA
+190 IGDPPNIMIGSA
-202 ADITFLQFI
+202 ADISFAQFVM
-211 LYDGPIVA
+211 YDGPIVVISMAAA
-219 IVMIAT
+219 ILM
-225 ILGFRLLYH
+225 FRFIYG
-234 KGLTVTPEKM
+234 KGLSVAPEKM
-244 ELIMKMDEKEEI
+244 ELIMQMDEKEQI
-256 RDQILFYKSII
+256 RDQALFVKSVI
-267 MICLVALAF
+267 MIFLVALAF
-276 ILHDTLGLKTSIIAL
+276 ILHDALELKTSIIAL

-334 LIHMMA
+334 IIQNIADLMVST
-340 EGMINATG
+340 TG
-348 SHYVILMIVIL
+348 THYVILMLVIL
-359 WVSAICSAVL
+359 WVSALCSAVL

-377 LIPLIQTMASE
+377 LIPLIMTMEAD

-418 VLTGISNRRGY
+418 VLTGIAGRRGY
-429 PITFM
+429 PITFI
-434 DFLKIGLP
+434 DFLKIGAP
-442 MMLLSIVLA
+442 VMLMSVVLA
-451 TIYLLIRFGGYWN
+451 TGYLLVLFGGYWK

>member
-1 MSLVLFFISSI
+1 
-12 IGLVCVEYCIHPAPR
+12 
-27 RLIIIILWR
+27 
-36 IKMTASQIIALAIF
+36 MTASQIIALAIF
-50 VAVIAVIVSE
+50 VAVIGVIVSE

-75 VLIGILEPAEAL
+75 ILIGILEPKEAL

-244 ELIMKMDEKEEI
+244 ELIMQMDEKKEI
-256 RDQILFYKSII
+256 RDQVLFYKSIV

-276 ILHDTLGLKTSIIAL
+276 ILHDNLGLKTSVIAL
-291 SCAALMILIGKQ
+291 SCAALMIMIGGQ

-334 LIHMMA
+334 IIHMMA

-359 WVSAICSAVL
+359 WVSALCSAVL

-418 VLTGISNRRGY
+418 VLTGIAGRRGY
-429 PITFM
+429 PITFI
-434 DFLKIGLP
+434 DFLKIGGP
-442 MMLLSIVLA
+442 MMIMSIILA
-451 TIYLLIRFGGYWN
+451 TIYLLIRFGGYWG

>member
-1 MSLVLFFISSI
+1 
-12 IGLVCVEYCIHPAPR
+12 
-27 RLIIIILWR
+27 
-36 IKMTASQIIALAIF
+36 MTASQIIALAIF
-50 VAVIAVIVSE
+50 VAVIGVIVSE

-75 VLIGILEPAEAL
+75 ILIGILEPKEAL

-113 FEYLAVKAARI
+113 FEYLAVKAARV

-211 LYDGPIVA
+211 LFILYDGPIVA

-244 ELIMKMDEKEEI
+244 ELIMQMDEKKEI
-256 RDQILFYKSII
+256 RDQVLFYKSIV

-276 ILHDTLGLKTSIIAL
+276 ILHDNLGLKTSVIAL
-291 SCAALMILIGKQ
+291 SCAALMIMIGGQ

-334 LIHMMA
+334 IIHMMA

-418 VLTGISNRRGY
+418 VLTGIAGRRGY
-429 PITFM
+429 PITFI
-434 DFLKIGLP
+434 DFLKIGGP
-442 MMLLSIVLA
+442 MMIMSIILA
-451 TIYLLIRFGGYWN
+451 TIYLLIRFGGYWG

>member
-1 MSLVLFFISSI
+1 
-12 IGLVCVEYCIHPAPR
+12 
-27 RLIIIILWR
+27 
-36 IKMTASQIIALAIF
+36 MTVTQIIALAIF

-60 KLHRAACALIGAMLL
+60 KLHRAACALIGAVLL

-92 NTIGVLIGMMMFVAV
+92 NTIGVLVGMMMFVAV

-124 AKGNPWRIMVYFMI
+124 AKGDPWKIMVYFMI
-138 ITAVLSAFLDNVTT
+138 ITTVLSAFLDNVTT

-173 FLMTQIISSNVG
+173 YLLTQIISSNVG

-190 IGDPPNIMLGSA
+190 IGDPPNIMIGSA
-202 ADITFLQFI
+202 ADISFAQFCI
-211 LYDGPIVA
+211 YDGPIVV

-225 ILGFRLLYH
+225 ILGFKLLYK
-234 KGLTVTPEKM
+234 KGLSVTPERM
-244 ELIMKMDEKEEI
+244 ELIMQMDEKKEI
-256 RDQILFYKSII
+256 RDHALFIKSIV

-303 DVEETVHDVE
+303 DVEETIHDVE

-334 LIHMMA
+334 LIHMLAVTLMD
-340 EGMINATG
+340 ATG
-348 SHYVILMIVIL
+348 THYVVLMLVLL

-377 LIPLIQTMASE
+377 LIPLIQQMGDA
-388 GIDVWPLWW
+388 GLDVWPLWW

-418 VLTGISNRRGY
+418 VLTGIANRRGY
-429 PITFM
+429 PITFI
-434 DFLKIGLP
+434 DFLKVGGP
-442 MMLLSIVLA
+442 MMLMSIVLA
-451 TIYLLIRFGGYWN
+451 TIYLLVLFGGYWS

>member
-1 MSLVLFFISSI
+1 
-12 IGLVCVEYCIHPAPR
+12 
-27 RLIIIILWR
+27 
-36 IKMTASQIIALAIF
+36 MTASQIIALAIF
-50 VAVIAVIVSE
+50 VAVIGVIVSE
-60 KLHRAACALIGAMLL
+60 KLHRAACALIGAVLL
-75 VLIGILEPAEAL
+75 ILIGILEPAEAL

-113 FEYLAVKAARI
+113 FEFLAVKAAKI
-124 AKGNPWRIMVYFMI
+124 AKGNPWKIMVYFMI
-138 ITAVLSAFLDNVTT
+138 ITAILSAFLDNVTT

-168 LNPIP
+168 LNPVP
-173 FLMTQIISSNVG
+173 YLLTQIISSNVG

-202 ADITFLQFI
+202 ADISFLQFCI
-211 LYDGPIVA
+211 YDGPIVI
-219 IVMIAT
+219 IVMAAT
-225 ILGFRLLYH
+225 ILGFRFMYK
-234 KGLTVTPEKM
+234 KGLSVSPEKM
-244 ELIMKMDEKEEI
+244 ELIMQMDENAEI
-256 RDQILFYKSII
+256 RDKVLFVKSIV

-276 ILHDTLGLKTSIIAL
+276 ILHDTLGLKTSVIAL

-313 WPTIVFFAFL
+313 WPTIIFFAFL

-334 LIHMMA
+334 LIHALAVKMMS
-340 EGMINATG
+340 ATG
-348 SHYVILMIVIL
+348 THYVALMIIIL
-359 WVSAICSAVL
+359 WVSALLSAVL

-377 LIPLIQTMASE
+377 LIPLIQQMADA
-388 GIDVWPLWW
+388 GLDVWPLWW

-418 VLTGISNRRGY
+418 VLTGIANRKGY
-429 PITFM
+429 PITFV
-434 DFLKIGLP
+434 DYLKVGLP
-442 MMLLSIVLA
+442 MMLMSIVLA
-451 TIYLLIRFGGYWN
+451 TIYLLILFGGYWS

>member
-1 MSLVLFFISSI
+1 
-12 IGLVCVEYCIHPAPR
+12 
-27 RLIIIILWR
+27 
-36 IKMTASQIIALAIF
+36 MTASQIVALAIF

-75 VLIGILEPAEAL
+75 ILIGILEPAEAL

-113 FEYLAVKAARI
+113 FEFLAVKAAKI
-124 AKGNPWRIMVYFMI
+124 AKGNPWKIMVYFMI
-138 ITAVLSAFLDNVTT
+138 ITALLSAFLDNVTT

-168 LNPIP
+168 LNPVP
-173 FLMTQIISSNVG
+173 FLLTQIISSNVG

-202 ADITFLQFI
+202 ADISFLQFCI
-211 LYDGPIVA
+211 YDGPIVV
-219 IVMIAT
+219 IVMAASIIT
-225 ILGFRLLYH
+225 FRFIYK
-234 KGLTVTPEKM
+234 KGLSVAPEKM
-244 ELIMKMDEKEEI
+244 ELIMRMDEKEEI
-256 RDQILFYKSII
+256 RDRVLFIKSIV

-276 ILHDTLGLKTSIIAL
+276 MMHDTLGLKTSIIAL
-291 SCAALMILIGKQ
+291 SCAALMIMIGGQ

-334 LIHMMA
+334 IIHMMA

-348 SHYVILMIVIL
+348 SHYVVLMIVIL

-377 LIPLIQTMASE
+377 LIPLIQTMSAE

-434 DFLKIGLP
+434 DYLKIGLP
-442 MMLLSIVLA
+442 LMLLSIILA
-451 TIYLLIRFGGYWN
+451 TAYLLVLFGGYWS

>member
-1 MSLVLFFISSI
+1 
-12 IGLVCVEYCIHPAPR
+12 
-27 RLIIIILWR
+27 
-36 IKMTASQIIALAIF
+36 MTASQIIALAIF
-50 VAVIAVIVSE
+50 VAVIGVIVPE

-211 LYDGPIVA
+211 LYDGPIVV

-256 RDQILFYKSII
+256 RDVVLFYKSII

-276 ILHDTLGLKTSIIAL
+276 ILHDTLGLKTSVIAL

-334 LIHMMA
+334 IIHMMA
-340 EGMINATG
+340 EGMISATG

-359 WVSAICSAVL
+359 WVSALCSAVL

-377 LIPLIQTMASE
+377 LIPLIQTMSSE

-429 PITFM
+429 PITFI
-434 DFLKIGLP
+434 DFLKIGGP
-442 MMLLSIVLA
+442 MMIMSIVLA